1 MFIYGKFVYN
11 IPNSSIMQL
20 SLSLLE
26 WITAQEP
33 SEMVQKSIVCLP
45 LSPCNAEAHSIQSTE
60 KDEFSALKAGL
71 RKMKTFTDYVSAG
84 RAKKASPE
92 EESSDGRCSDR
103 STDPECNSSFY
114 GDSPDDGDA
123 EEQSEESKDDSSI
136 QPFSYETLASANC
149 AGARGL
155 SYSDAINDGQVEFW
169 IYYSNSKL
177 DVGCYYLES
186 SHGSISKQNLQLNSK
201 RNILSW
207 KKRKLSFRSRRPK
220 GEEPLLKKHYEEE
233 GGDDIDH
240 DRRQLSSS
248 DESSS
253 RVCTKPFA

>member
-1 MFIYGKFVYN
+1 MFVNGKFVYI
-11 IPNSSIMQL
+11 IPISSIMQL

-26 WITAQEP
+26 WIPALEP
-33 SEMVQKSIVCLP
+33 SETVQKSIVCLP
-45 LSPCNAEAHSIQSTE
+45 LSPCYTETHSTE

-103 STDPECNSSFY
+103 STDPECNYPFY

-123 EEQSEESKDDSSI
+123 EEQSEDSKDDSSI
-136 QPFSYETLASANC
+136 QPFSYETLASANF

-155 SYSDAINDGQVEFW
+155 SYSNTINDGQDEFW

-186 SHGSISKQNLQLNSK
+186 SHASISKQNLQLNSK

-207 KKRKLSFRSRRPK
+207 KKRKLSFRSHKAK
-220 GEEPLLKKHYEEE
+220 GEPLLKRHYEEE

-240 DRRQLSSS
+240 VRRQLSSS

-253 RVCTKPFA
+253 GVCIKPFA